1 MLRGEEGGLSARYT
15 HPVRGSCLSIFHVDV
30 AFDFDVAFDG
40 DVENRGAWCT
50 HCLRSLSY
58 FCVDIGD
65 YHHGDGKYPDPSYLQ
80 KFIDLIVQRMGEYE
94 TLKERRLSAPLKR
107 PPGLFPLPAVN
118 IFVSVEIVFATDIKR
133 IALKSSFFSIGC
145 FLSCCLFQSSFKLY
159 FNQAGTYGPTPD
171 NSRQVR

>member
-15 HPVRGSCLSIFHVDV
+15 HPVRGGFLSIFHVDV
-30 AFDFDVAFDG
+30 AFHFNVAFNG
-40 DVENRGAWCT
+40 DVEDRGAWYT
-50 HCLRSLSY
+50 HCLRSPSY
-58 FCVDIGD
+58 FCVDVGD

-118 IFVSVEIVFATDIKR
+118 IFVSVEIE
-133 IALKSSFFSIGC
+133 LH
-145 FLSCCLFQSSFKLY
+145 
-159 FNQAGTYGPTPD
+159 
-171 NSRQVR
+171 